1 MTAIDWGSPP
11 PDDWSDLEP
20 EDVPRD
26 ADVWPPTDPA
36 PVPALGEERHRG
48 QLRMAERLVHRE
60 ARGLRHVHGVGW
72 HVWDG
77 ARWARDLNGTAT
89 RRAVDTVKAAY
100 RDLADLDR
108 EAQKELLT
116 DIHKCESASGLE
128 GLLRLAGSL
137 LPLAVSVDQLDADP
151 YLFNTASG
159 TLDLRS
165 GQVRPHD
172 PADLLTKVAGCGYDP
187 TAQSEVFEHFLA
199 EVLPDPAMR
208 AFVGR
213 LFGHA
218 LVGRV
223 IEHLLPI
230 FTGVGQNG
238 KSTLLTAVS
247 AAFGDYAI
255 AAEPDLLVD
264 RGSVHTTGQ
273 ADLLGVRL
281 AVCSETDAGRR
292 LAAGTVKRL
301 TGGDK
306 VRARRMRQDNIE
318 FDASHSVFM
327 VTNYKPQVP
336 GDDPALWRRLRI
348 VPFDVKVAT
357 PDTGLG
363 ERLALELPAV
373 LAWIVE
379 GHRDW
384 HEHGLDEPT
393 QVLEATAKYQAA
405 SDVLGRFLDD
415 GCLLSPHATVKAR
428 QLYSAWQAWCHT
440 NGEDAGTEVV
450 FANAMLDRG
459 FTKTKRNGTMTY
471 LGLGLAADEDE
482 P

>member
-1 MTAIDWGSPP
+1 MTAIDWNASGWDDERPPENNQPP
-11 PDDWSDLEP
+11 PASAIVLTAEQ
-20 EDVPRD
+20 
-26 ADVWPPTDPA
+26 
-36 PVPALGEERHRG
+36 HRG
-48 QLRMAERLVHRE
+48 QLRMAERLVRRE

-77 ARWARDLNGTAT
+77 TRWALDRDGEA
-89 RRAVDTVKAAY
+89 RRRLVDMLKAAY
-100 RDLADLDR
+100 RDLADHDR
-108 EAQKELLT
+108 DGQKELLS
-116 DIHKCESASGLE
+116 DIHKCESDSGSKGVLS
-128 GLLRLAGSL
+128 LAGDL
-137 LPLAVSVDQLDADP
+137 HPLAVRVQQLDADP
-151 YLFNTASG
+151 YLFNTTSG
-159 TLDLRS
+159 TLDLRT
-165 GQVRPHD
+165 GLIRPHD
-172 PADLLTKVAGCGYDP
+172 QTDLLTKVAGCGYDP
-187 TAQSEVFEHFLA
+187 AAQSDTFDRFLID
-199 EVLPDPAMR
+199 VLPDSAMR

-218 LVGRV
+218 MVGRV

-238 KSTLLTAVS
+238 KSTLLETVT
-247 AAFGDYAI
+247 AAFGEYAI

-264 RGSVHTTGQ
+264 RGAVHTTGQ
-273 ADLLGVRL
+273 ADLLGVRM

-327 VTNYKPQVP
+327 VTNHKPQVP

-348 VPFDVKVAT
+348 VPFDVKVAN
-357 PDTGLG
+357 PDTGLK

-373 LAWIVE
+373 LAWVVA

-384 HEHGLDEPT
+384 HAHGLGEPA
-393 QVLEATAKYQAA
+393 QVLEATAQYQAA
-405 SDVLGRFLDD
+405 SDALGRFIDER
-415 GCLLSPHATVKAR
+415 CLLSGHATVKAR
-428 QLYSAWQAWCHT
+428 QLFGAWSAWCHT
-440 NGEDAGTEVV
+440 NGEDPGTEVQ
-450 FANAMLDRG
+450 FAGAMGDRG
-459 FTKTKRNGTMTY
+459 FSKTKRNGTMTY

-482 P
+482 Q